1 MLICWSDCCSRMK
14 ASITVD
20 GVPLSH
26 YSMTSFRKRV
36 AYVSQD
42 LFLLNDTLFRNIAF
56 GEQSI
61 TLEQIKTACRLAHAH
76 EFIEALPAGYDTV
89 LGEHGASL
97 SGGQKQ
103 RIALARA
110 LTRKPDI
117 LILDEATSALD
128 NESEKQV
135 QAAIDSLS
143 GDITIIVIA
152 HRLST
157 VRSADHLYLFEN
169 GRIIEEG
176 TFDALLDQRGKFYDL
191 YTMAQ

>member
-1 MLICWSDCCSRMK
+1 
-14 ASITVD
+14 
-20 GVPLSH
+20 
-26 YSMTSFRKRV
+26 MTSFRKRV
-36 AYVSQD
+36 SYVSQD

-56 GEQSI
+56 GDQNI
-61 TLEQIKTACRLAHAH
+61 TLAQVQEACRLAQAQ
-76 EFIEALPAGYDTV
+76 EFIEALPLGYDTV

-135 QAAIDSLS
+135 QAAIESLS

-157 VRSADHLYLFEN
+157 VRNADYLYLFEN

-176 TFDALLDQRGKFYDL
+176 SFDALLDRRGKFFDL
-191 YTMAQ
+191 HTIAQ